1 MNYILSL
8 IKQMPK
14 SSKNRF
20 YKSLIQKKLSSS
32 SLIILSEQKNNNNNN
47 KQSKDLSNNSSLILK
62 DNESYLIT
70 FDNFQFS
77 HICNRDIRDL
87 PLPKRND
94 MDFDRLR
101 SCYILTMTDLIG
113 RYLIHKTSDEFGQFL
128 IEKVQC
134 SQSFTDE
141 IIQLIDIWTLHNL
154 KVGRG
159 TRTTILKQYL

>member
-8 IKQMPK
+8 IKQVPK
-14 SSKNRF
+14 PSKKRF
-20 YKSLIQKKLSSS
+20 YKSLIQKKISSS
-32 SLIILSEQKNNNNNN
+32 SLIILSEHKNNNN
-47 KQSKDLSNNSSLILK
+47 KQSKDLSNNSSLVLK

-70 FDNFQFS
+70 FDNFPFS

-87 PLPKRND
+87 PLSKRND

-113 RYLIHKTSDEFGQFL
+113 RYLIHKTSDEFRRFL
-128 IEKVQC
+128 IEKGQC

-141 IIQLIDIWTLHNL
+141 IIQLIDKWTLHNL

-159 TRTTILKQYL
+159 TRTTILNQYL